1 MQKSSKQRSRMQE
14 SRIRQSE
21 FENVIIKAHD
31 LNRAIE
37 SQDEDYINNL
47 TTLNFKINNT
57 HRDVGNT
64 LRTAVRVGNYRIFKK
79 LIELGADIHQR
90 IPASER
96 PILYDA
102 VESGNYDIIKYMVE
116 NGVDINVRWE
126 VSYRPCYETA
136 LTLAVQ
142 RANMKV
148 VKLLLDNNA
157 NVNIKSR
164 DGVTPI
170 TLAVTN
176 KDNDAMDAFIK
187 YAPDLFCTI
196 EVSGRTT
203 TIFHFAIWFGNWKML
218 YEWLFEF
225 ADTIDVNNNN
235 NNNNYI
241 NLFTFFKSQLLLHYA
256 LTRNNRDVDTMSYLL
271 DVGVDVNALDSD
283 NKLAI
288 ESSFKLGYY
297 PHDISTIKL
306 HIVKLIAAG
315 FYVCDRNIKAVST
328 GEFDHYLAECRSEVE
343 KMKKNKIEG
352 SNITFMEVLHE
363 NIYYLVHY
371 MMFVD
376 LVSILKREPSEP
388 IFPEYPIYDNML
400 FYKLLRVFKRVS
412 CIKDSKEIIYNIFY
426 ELQLP
431 DTFIRKLYF
440 CLSNNDLE
448 KIIQPSHEK
457 KRVRHLMNFHRRKPK
472 TVQPPVRRW

>member
-1 MQKSSKQRSRMQE
+1 MQE

-21 FENVIIKAHD
+21 FENVIIEPHN
-31 LNRAIE
+31 LIRAIE
-37 SQDEDYINNL
+37 SQDENYINNL

-57 HRDVGNT
+57 HRDVGNP
-64 LRTAVRVGNYRIFKK
+64 LRTAVRVGNYKILKK

-90 IPASER
+90 IPATER

-102 VESGNYDIIKYMVE
+102 VESGNYDIIKYMIE

-126 VSYRPCYETA
+126 VSDQTCDATA
-136 LTLAVQ
+136 LYLAVQ
-142 RANMKV
+142 TANMKV

-170 TLAVTN
+170 TLAVIN
-176 KDNDAMDAFIK
+176 KHYDIMDALIK
-187 YAPDLFCTI
+187 YAPDLFWTL
-196 EVSGRTT
+196 EYDSRTT
-203 TIFHFAIWFGNWKML
+203 TIFHFAIWFRNWKML

-235 NNNNYI
+235 NI
-241 NLFTFFKSQLLLHYA
+241 NLFTFFQSQLLLHHT
-256 LTRNNRDVDTMSYLL
+256 LREHHLNIGIISYLL

-288 ESSFKLGYY
+288 ESSFELEYY
-297 PHDISTIKL
+297 SHDILTIKL
-306 HIVKLIAAG
+306 HIVKLTAAG
-315 FYVCDRNIKAVST
+315 FHVCDRNIKAVST

-363 NIYYLVHY
+363 NIYYLAHY
-371 MMFVD
+371 LKSVD
-376 LVSILKREPSEP
+376 LASILKREPREP
-388 IFPEYPIYDNML
+388 IFPE
-400 FYKLLRVFKRVS
+400 
-412 CIKDSKEIIYNIFY
+412 
-426 ELQLP
+426 
-431 DTFIRKLYF
+431 
-440 CLSNNDLE
+440 
-448 KIIQPSHEK
+448 
-457 KRVRHLMNFHRRKPK
+457 KPN
-472 TVQPPVRRW
+472 TVQPLVKGDGRLALSL